1 MPADIK
7 NFQSNNTMTFNKNGF
22 MNKTFNLIELIEMS
36 KKRALQY
43 PEDPN
48 FPKGYLP
55 TMQYSDKNSISDI
68 FMDTINKTFDI
79 DGAQCVRFILLD
91 HKGRIY
97 PDLEKWTQVL
107 PNSFL
112 ARISCSYRNFNS
124 SSLTLDYFIDMNEI
138 QLNNE
143 TSYGSTTI
151 SVIDKTITAGY
162 VSRGTQKIEIDPKI
176 ADFNNNKEIIFL
188 DFFKYDFGNAIKGLN
203 LKN

>member
-22 MNKTFNLIELIEMS
+22 TNKTFNIIELIEMS

-162 VSRGTQKIEIDPKI
+162 VSRGTQKIEIDPRI
-176 ADFNNNKEIIFL
+176 AEINSNKENIFL
-188 DFFKYDFGNAIKGLN
+188 DFFKYDFGSAIKGLN
-203 LKN
+203 LRD

>member
-22 MNKTFNLIELIEMS
+22 TNKTFNLIELIEMS

-112 ARISCSYRNFNS
+112 ARLSCSYRNFNS

-162 VSRGTQKIEIDPKI
+162 VSRGTQKIEIDP
-176 ADFNNNKEIIFL
+176 
-188 DFFKYDFGNAIKGLN
+188 
-203 LKN
+203 

>member
-22 MNKTFNLIELIEMS
+22 TNKTFNLIELIEMS

-112 ARISCSYRNFNS
+112 AIISCSYRNFNS

-162 VSRGTQKIEIDPKI
+162 VSRGAQKIEIDPKI

>member
-22 MNKTFNLIELIEMS
+22 TNKTFNLIELIEMS

-112 ARISCSYRNFNS
+112 ARISCSYRNFNP

-143 TSYGSTTI
+143 TEYGSTTI
-151 SVIDKTITAGY
+151 SMINKEIVGGY
-162 VSRGTQKIEIDPKI
+162 VTRGTQKIEIDPRI
-176 ADFNNNKEIIFL
+176 AEFNSNKENIFL
-188 DFFKYDFGNAIKGLN
+188 DFFKYDFGSAIKSLN
-203 LKN
+203 LHD

>member
-22 MNKTFNLIELIEMS
+22 TNKTFNLIELIEMS

-112 ARISCSYRNFNS
+112 ARVSCSYRNFNP

-162 VSRGTQKIEIDPKI
+162 VSRRAQKIEIDPKI
-176 ADFNNNKEIIFL
+176 ADFNNNKAIIFL